1 MAIAF
6 HERTG
11 EFHLY
16 NREISYIMKLLP
28 DGSVGQLYYGKR
40 LRDREDYGHMLE
52 YAVRDMAPCPFEND
66 NTFSREHVRQEYP
79 VYGTGDMRCPAYRI
93 TCHNGSRVTGFAYTG
108 HRIYEGKKPLEGLP
122 AVYVENDREAC
133 SLELYLEDRLI
144 HTRLVLTYTVYRDFP
159 VIARHARFECM
170 EGCEGIRLDQAMSL
184 SLDLPD
190 SCYTMLDLAGA
201 WGRKR
206 YPDFHPLHQGIQSV
220 HSMRGHSS
228 HQFNPFLAL
237 MRPGTGETAGEVI
250 AAALVYSGN
259 FLASAEVDTMGTT
272 RVMIGIH
279 PEGFSWPLAAG
290 EHLQTPEALLIYS
303 DKGLNGM
310 SQVFH
315 RLFRTRL
322 ARGWWRD
329 RERPIL
335 INNWEATYM
344 NFNEEKILTLAEKAK
359 EVGVELFVLDDGWF
373 GNRDDDTSSL
383 GDWYADR
390 KKLPDGIEGLSQKIR
405 NMGLSFGLWFEPEMI
420 NQNSRLYDAHPD
432 WVLGSGDRPRSVGR
446 HQLVL
451 DFSKDEVIDYIG
463 GLMEDIIER
472 GHLSYIKWDMNRS
485 ITEVWSSGRGA
496 AEQGTI
502 LHRQIL
508 GVYRL
513 YERLIRK
520 FPYVL
525 FESCAS
531 GGARFDP
538 GMLYYAPQ
546 AWTSDNTDGVER
558 IKIQYGTSYVYPLS
572 SMGSHVSAAPN
583 HQTHRSVP
591 LAARAVCA
599 YFGTF
604 GYEMDVAGIGGDE
617 LEQMKKQTAFMK
629 EHRRLIAE
637 GTFYRLISP
646 FENERNEAGWM
657 VVSPD
662 KREALAAYFRVLQPV
677 NTGFCRM
684 RLSGLLEDGEYEIRE
699 QGLETLPYTYYGD
712 ELMNSGLILSDQA
725 SGVRS
730 AGVPQGDYL
739 ARLFILNVR
748 DGRDGRR

>member
-1 MAIAF
+1 MAIVF
-6 HERTG
+6 HERTE

-28 DGSVGQLYYGKR
+28 DRSVGQLYYGKR
-40 LRDREDYGHMLE
+40 IRDREDYGHMLE
-52 YAVRDMAPCPFEND
+52 YAVRDMAPCPFEGD

-79 VYGTGDMRCPAYRI
+79 VYGTGDMRYPAYRI
-93 TCHNGSRVTGFAYTG
+93 ACGNGSRITGFTYTG
-108 HRIYEGKKPLEGLP
+108 HRIFAGKKPLEGLP
-122 AVYVENDREAC
+122 ATYVEDDGEAC
-133 SLELYLEDRLI
+133 SLELYLEDSLI
-144 HTRLVLTYTVYRDFP
+144 RVRLVLSYTIYSDFP
-159 VIARHARFECM
+159 VIARNARFECL
-170 EGCEGIRLDQAMSL
+170 EGCQGIRLEQAMSL

-190 SCYTMLDLAGA
+190 SRYTMLDLAGA
-201 WGRKR
+201 WGRER

-237 MRPGTGETAGEVI
+237 LRPDAGETAGEVI

-272 RVMIGIH
+272 RIMVGIH

-290 EHLQTPEALLIYS
+290 ESFQTPEAVLVYS
-303 DKGLNGM
+303 DRGLNGM

-315 RLFRTRL
+315 QLFRTRL

-344 NFNEEKILTLAEKAK
+344 KFQEEKLLTLAEKAR
-359 EVGVELFVLDDGWF
+359 EAGVELFVLDDGWF
-373 GNRDDDTSSL
+373 GRRDDDTSSL

-390 KKLPDGIEGLSQKIR
+390 KKLPDGIEGLSEKIR
-405 NMGLSFGLWFEPEMI
+405 AMGLSFGLWFEPEMV
-420 NQNSRLYDAHPD
+420 NRDSRLYEAHPD
-432 WVLGSGDRPRSVGR
+432 WVLGSEDRPRCVGR

-451 DFSKDEVIDYIG
+451 DFTKDEVIDYIG
-463 GLMEDIIER
+463 GLMEDIIGR

-485 ITEVWSSGRGA
+485 ITEAWSSGRDA
-496 AEQGTI
+496 AYQGTVM
-502 LHRQIL
+502 HRQIL

-520 FPYVL
+520 FPHVL

-546 AWTSDNTDGVER
+546 AWTSDDTDGVER

-583 HQTHRSVP
+583 HQTHRRVP
-591 LAARAVCA
+591 METRAVCA

-604 GYEMDVAGIGGDE
+604 GYEMDVTAICEAE
-617 LEQMKKQTAFMK
+617 LEQMKNQTAFMK
-629 EHRRLIAE
+629 ANRRLIAD

-646 FENERNEAGWM
+646 FEGERSEAGWI

-677 NTGFCRM
+677 NAGFCRM
-684 RLSGLLEDGEYEIRE
+684 RLSGLLEEGEYEIRE
-699 QGLETLPYTYYGD
+699 QGMAELPYTCYGD
-712 ELMNSGLILSDQA
+712 ELMNYGLILSDQA
-725 SGVRS
+725 SGIKT
-730 AGVPQGDYL
+730 AGVRQGDYL
-739 ARLFILNVR
+739 ARLFVLKVR
-748 DGRDGRR
+748 DDGGR

>member
-1 MAIAF
+1 MSIVY
-6 HERTG
+6 HEKTR

-16 NREISYIMKLLP
+16 NDKISYIFQIMRNGQL
-28 DGSVGQLYYGKR
+28 GQLYTGAR
-40 LRDREDYGHMLE
+40 LRDREDFSHLSELGF
-52 YAVRDMAPCPFEND
+52 RDMAPCVYEGDRF
-66 NTFSREHVRQEYP
+66 FSLEALRQEYP
-79 VYGTGDMRCPAYRI
+79 AYGTGDMRYPAYELLRE
-93 TCHNGSRVTGFAYTG
+93 NGSRLSGFVYQS
-108 HRIYEGKKPLEGLP
+108 HRIYPGKPKLPGLP
-122 AVYVENDREAC
+122 ATYVEKENEAET
-133 SLELYLEDRLI
+133 LEITLKDELI
-144 HTRLVLTYTVYRDFP
+144 GTELILSYTIYEAFPAVCRNACFRQTGEETVVLD
-159 VIARHARFECM
+159 E
-170 EGCEGIRLDQAMSL
+170 AMSL

-190 SCYTMLDLAGA
+190 RDYDLVTLTGA
-201 WGRKR
+201 WARER
-206 YPDFHPLHQGIQSV
+206 YVRTEHLREGAQEV
-220 HSMRGHSS
+220 YSMRGHSS

-237 MRPGTGETAGEVI
+237 LRPDTGETAGEVI

-272 RVMIGIH
+272 RIMVGIH

-290 EHLQTPEALLIYS
+290 ESFQTPEAVLVYS
-303 DKGLNGM
+303 DRGLNGM

-315 RLFRTRL
+315 QLFRTRL

-344 NFNEEKILTLAEKAK
+344 KFQEVKLLTLAEKAR
-359 EVGVELFVLDDGWF
+359 EAGVELFVLDDGWF
-373 GNRDDDTSSL
+373 GRRDDDTSSL

-390 KKLPDGIEGLSQKIR
+390 KKLPDGIEGLSEKIR
-405 NMGLSFGLWFEPEMI
+405 AMGLSFGLWFEPEMV
-420 NQNSRLYDAHPD
+420 NRDSRLYEAHPD
-432 WVLGSGDRPRSVGR
+432 WVLGSEDRPRCVGR

-463 GLMEDIIER
+463 GLMEDIIGR

-485 ITEVWSSGRGA
+485 ITEAWSSGRDA
-496 AEQGTI
+496 AYQGTVM
-502 LHRQIL
+502 HRQIL

-520 FPYVL
+520 FPHVL

-546 AWTSDNTDGVER
+546 AWTSDDTDGVER

-583 HQTHRSVP
+583 HQTHRRVP
-591 LAARAVCA
+591 METRAVCA

-604 GYEMDVAGIGGDE
+604 GYEMDVTAICEAE
-617 LEQMKKQTAFMK
+617 LEQMKNQTAFMK
-629 EHRRLIAE
+629 ANRRLIAD

-646 FENERNEAGWM
+646 FEGERSEAGWI

-677 NTGFCRM
+677 NAGFCRM
-684 RLSGLLEDGEYEIRE
+684 RLSGLLEEGEYEIRE
-699 QGLETLPYTYYGD
+699 QGMAELPYTCYGD
-712 ELMNSGLILSDQA
+712 ELMNYGLILSDQA
-725 SGVRS
+725 SGIKT
-730 AGVPQGDYL
+730 AGVRQGDYL
-739 ARLFILNVR
+739 ARLFVLKVR
-748 DGRDGRR
+748 DDGGR